1 MYGKCF
7 LCLILVV
14 ALTGC
19 GTSRQTIGGS
29 VSGTEDATAR
39 TAVAKVVETE
49 ERGWVL
55 VDPDGVEVAA
65 VYVQMGSTRP
75 DQFQNGMIRIVDAYG
90 KIGFANEK
98 GIVVIP
104 PYFVAATCFKGPVAA
119 VAPASDGS
127 AVTTDNASSGLL
139 TGNELWGVIG
149 KDGRYLRNPV
159 FRRSWNEQVG
169 DYVYSSP
176 TSKFWL
182 DDQGEL
188 HGF

>member
-1 MYGKCF
+1 MNSKSL
-7 LCLILVV
+7 LCLLLVV
-14 ALTGC
+14 ALSSC
-19 GTSRQTIGGS
+19 RTSRQTAGGS
-29 VSGTEDATAR
+29 VSGSEDTTAKM
-39 TAVAKVVETE
+39 AVAKVVETE

-55 VDPDGVEVAA
+55 VDPDGVEVAT

-104 PYFVAATCFKGPVAA
+104 PYFVAATGFKGPVAA
-119 VAPASDGS
+119 VAPASDGT
-127 AVTTDNASSGLL
+127 AVTTDNAFSGLL

-176 TSKFWL
+176 TSTFWM